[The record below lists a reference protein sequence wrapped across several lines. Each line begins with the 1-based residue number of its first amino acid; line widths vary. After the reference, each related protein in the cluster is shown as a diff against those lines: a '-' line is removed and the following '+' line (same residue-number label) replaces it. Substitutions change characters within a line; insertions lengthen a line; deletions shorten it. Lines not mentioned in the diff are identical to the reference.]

1 MEYKRKY
8 PVGIQNFEEIRTKG
22 FVYIDKTAAEAL
34 AQIDERGYDE
44 PFRNDGRTVVKV
56 GINFGS
62 TERNITEWVSE
73 QVD

>member
-34 AQIDERGYDE
+34 AQIA
-44 PFRNDGRTVVKV
+44 
-56 GINFGS
+56 
-62 TERNITEWVSE
+62 ERNITEWVSE